1 MTERRV
7 NVHKRSLQSANTLF
21 KFMNNV
27 KWLKEILEFKTI
39 MPRYCEEDGEY
50 LSNIDGYKI
59 AFPMVC
65 FCDIKLK
72 DLKHHMKTYGRVG
85 IGLKKEWGISNG
97 VQPLHYINDQS
108 YFNEAIKNIFKK
120 AMDDNNVESEMYR
133 DYLLEQIK
141 FSKPI
146 QGKMKRNGCYDEYN
160 FHDEHEW
167 RYVPNETGIE
177 ELDLILADKEH
188 LVDKYYYECSETLKK
203 NKDIGLKFE
212 YSDIKYLI
220 VTNKRNKENLVKF
233 ILKLSIKREEKNDLI
248 SKIINYRDVEE
259 DW

>member
-1 MTERRV
+1 MINTNV
-7 NVHKRSLQSANTLF
+7 KVHKKSLQSANTLF
-21 KFMNNV
+21 KFMDKV
-27 KWLKEILEFKTI
+27 KWLKEILELKTI

-72 DLKHHMKTYGRVG
+72 DLKYHMNTYGRVG

-108 YFNEAIKNIFKK
+108 YFNKNIKDIFEK
-120 AMDDNNVESEMYR
+120 AMYDDDLKSEMYR
-133 DYLLEQIK
+133 DYLVEQIK
-141 FSKPI
+141 FLKPI
-146 QGKMKRNGCYDEYN
+146 QGKMKRKGYYNEYN

-177 ELDLILADKEH
+177 GLDLILADKEC

-203 NKDIGLKFE
+203 NRDIGLKFE

-220 VTNKRNKENLVKF
+220 VTNKKNKNGLVRF
-233 ILKLSIKREEKNDLI
+233 ISRLPITIEEKNDLI
-248 SKIINYRDVEE
+248 SKIVNYKDVEE